1 MIVDSVEFINRAYD
15 DGKRIMIEGANAT
28 MLDIDFGTWPYV
40 TSSNASIGGAITGL
54 GIAPNKITGVI
65 GMYKFSTVSMQYARS
80 HTLHT
85 HSHSQLHSSLSHS
98 QPTFTLTLALTSS
111 HIRTPHIPLTYLS
124 YTHTHAH
131 THSQYALTSH
141 LILTKHY
148 THTHLST
155 TLAHSQ

>member
-65 GMYKFSTVSMQYARS
+65 GMYKLSTV
-80 HTLHT
+80 TLSLCTLTLSFALT
-85 HSHSQLHSSLSHS
+85 HSLSHYVLTS
-98 QPTFTLTLALTSS
+98 TFTLTLHSLSHRITFAHHTLHSHSPLTNSYSDHSLALTSRL
-111 HIRTPHIPLTYLS
+111 IYTP
-124 YTHTHAH
+124 
-131 THSQYALTSH
+131 
-141 LILTKHY
+141 HY